1 MTSTHLLFSV
11 GLSGIIV
18 PNMYLNLK
26 KVYYSK
32 LEEERPFA
40 TVNSNMEFNSA
51 PGVESLEVST
61 SSFALST
68 HTKPPAQR

>member
-26 KVYYSK
+26 KFYYSK
-32 LEEERPFA
+32 LEEERQIA
-40 TVNSNMEFNSA
+40 TINSNMEFNSV

-61 SSFALST
+61 SNFALST
-68 HTKPPAQR
+68 HTKPRAQR

>member
-32 LEEERPFA
+32 LEEERQFA
-40 TVNSNMEFNSA
+40 TINSNMEFKSA

-61 SSFALST
+61 SNFALSI
-68 HTKPPAQR
+68 HTKIPAQR